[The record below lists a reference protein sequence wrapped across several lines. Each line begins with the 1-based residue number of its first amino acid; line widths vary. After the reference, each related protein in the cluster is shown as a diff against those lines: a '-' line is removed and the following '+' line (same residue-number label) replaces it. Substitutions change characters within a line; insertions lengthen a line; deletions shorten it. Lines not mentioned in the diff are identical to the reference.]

1 MINFL
6 DDTNRF
12 VEKAL
17 KYSDISP
24 GLAKKIVV
32 CNSTYT
38 VRFGVRLRG
47 EIHTFEGWRSVHSE
61 HMEPAKGGIRYDMA
75 TNADEVEALAALM
88 TYKSA
93 IINVPFGGSKGGL
106 KINPKDWTRNEIE
119 KITRRFAQ
127 ELIKRDLISPS
138 QNVPAPDIG
147 TSSLEMAWIAD
158 EYRKI
163 NPTDINAVACVTGK
177 PINKNGLIG
186 REEATGR
193 GIQFIVREFFRN
205 EDLYSKLQLDKNLN
219 NKTMIVQGIGNVGY
233 HLAKFLTTEDKVKL
247 VGIAE
252 YNGGIISKDG
262 IDIEKAKKFFDKKG
276 TLNGFPNSKY
286 IKDGSLIL
294 NKECDILIPAAR
306 EGVITKSNANLIKA
320 KLIVEAAKGGIR
332 YDMATNADE
341 VEALAALMTYKSAI
355 INVPFGGSKGGLKI
369 NPKDWTRN
377 EIEKITRRF
386 AQELIKRDLISPS
399 QNVPAPDIGTSSLEM
414 AWIADEYRKINPTD
428 INAVACVTGK
438 PINKNGLIGREEATG
453 RGIQF
458 IVREFFRNEDL
469 YSKLQLDKNLN
480 NKTMIVQG
488 IGNVGYHLA
497 KFLTTEDKVKLVG
510 IAEYNGGIISKDGI
524 DIEKAKKFFDKKG
537 TLNGFPNSKYIKDG
551 SLILNK
557 ECDIL
562 IPAAREGVITKSNA
576 NLIKAKLIV
585 EAANG
590 PITYKADSIL
600 KRKNIFIIPD
610 VLANAGGV
618 AVSYFE
624 WVKNIRHIR
633 FGRLEKRKNI
643 LQFNQLIEA
652 IESMTGK
659 EMHKKYK
666 QDFHEGINEIDL
678 VRSGLDDMMI
688 DGFQQ
693 VKDVAINNKL
703 DFRTAAFKLAIDK
716 IAMTYDYIGL

>member
-6 DDTNRF
+6 EDTNRF
-12 VEKAL
+12 VERAL

-61 HMEPAKGGIRYDMA
+61 HMEPAKGGIRYDLA

-106 KINPKDWTRNEIE
+106 KINPKDWTKNEIE

-127 ELIKRDLISPS
+127 ELIKRGLISPS

-205 EDLYSKLQLDKNLN
+205 EDIYSKLKLDNNLN
-219 NKTMIVQGIGNVGY
+219 TKTMIVQGIGNVGY

-306 EGVITKSNANLIKA
+306 EGVISKSNANLI
-320 KLIVEAAKGGIR
+320 R
-332 YDMATNADE
+332 
-341 VEALAALMTYKSAI
+341 
-355 INVPFGGSKGGLKI
+355 
-369 NPKDWTRN
+369 
-377 EIEKITRRF
+377 
-386 AQELIKRDLISPS
+386 
-399 QNVPAPDIGTSSLEM
+399 
-414 AWIADEYRKINPTD
+414 
-428 INAVACVTGK
+428 
-438 PINKNGLIGREEATG
+438 
-453 RGIQF
+453 
-458 IVREFFRNEDL
+458 
-469 YSKLQLDKNLN
+469 
-480 NKTMIVQG
+480 
-488 IGNVGYHLA
+488 
-497 KFLTTEDKVKLVG
+497 
-510 IAEYNGGIISKDGI
+510 
-524 DIEKAKKFFDKKG
+524 
-537 TLNGFPNSKYIKDG
+537 
-551 SLILNK
+551 
-557 ECDIL
+557 
-562 IPAAREGVITKSNA
+562 
-576 NLIKAKLIV
+576 AKLIV

-600 KRKNIFIIPD
+600 RRKNIFIIPD

-659 EMHKKYK
+659 EMNKKYK
-666 QDFHEGINEIDL
+666 HDFHEGINEIDL
-678 VRSGLDDMMI
+678 VRSGLDDMMR